1 MLRGLHFPVM
11 DAARRVVLVE
21 GVLGT
26 LWVVYGL
33 GQSLSTLRLA
43 WWVAAGGAVGIA
55 ALLYLEE
62 HRWTGWGA
70 YRRGGTTIAAVL
82 AAVALCGAVV
92 VATDLAVVTVV
103 RVGLG
108 GVGVG
113 LLCYRFV
120 YGLVYP
126 VPRSRIEQAGSW
138 A

>member
-1 MLRGLHFPVM
+1 M
-11 DAARRVVLVE
+11 DAARRVLLVE
-21 GVLGT
+21 GVLGL
-26 LWVVYGL
+26 LWLVYGL
-33 GQSLSTLRLA
+33 GQSLSVLRAA
-43 WWVAAGGAVGIA
+43 WWVAAGGAVGTA

-62 HRWTGWGA
+62 HRWADWGP

-82 AAVALCGAVV
+82 GAVALGGAVV
-92 VATDLAVVTVV
+92 VVTALAVTTVV

-126 VPRSRIEQAGSW
+126 VPRSRVERAGGW